1 MHGSAIIMQ
10 KEPDEAAEEKQ
21 AGLFN
26 GVRGTAI
33 KILNRVE
40 RTDAYLDKL
49 LEYELKN
56 AEISGPDKALLYEL
70 VHGVV
75 RWSGRL
81 DWILSGFYK
90 GQFSK
95 ALPLLKNTL
104 RVALYQIMFLDKIPE
119 YAAVNEAVEFI
130 KKFQGQKPADIT
142 NAVLRNIGRSKNS
155 LRYPDP
161 ETNLIGY
168 YSTFYSHPAWLVK
181 RWIARYGRDGAE
193 QLMNANNERPYLTL
207 RINQLKVSQEEFI
220 RLMDTVN
227 LKYNRGMFL
236 DEFLKLQSLTNISG
250 WQYFTE
256 GYFGIQD
263 ESAGLACRLLGVEP
277 NMRVLDMCAAPGG
290 KAAYLA
296 DLMGNTG
303 EIVALDF
310 FESRLELLRQN
321 NVRLG
326 VTNVKTVA
334 IDAHEYHDEKFDRIL
349 VDAPCTGLG
358 TLSKKPDI
366 KWKKELV
373 DIHNINKLQ
382 TSLLEKAS
390 TLIKEGG
397 SIVYSTCT
405 IEPEEN
411 FEIVRNFLSSHP
423 EFRLVNADGFVP
435 KETVD
440 ANGCVQTLPHVHK
453 TDGAF
458 AARLEKFK

>member
-1 MHGSAIIMQ
+1 MHGNAIIMQ
-10 KEPDEAAEEKQ
+10 KESEESQEEKHP
-21 AGLFN
+21 GLFN
-26 GVRGTAI
+26 GVRGTAV
-33 KILNRVE
+33 KILNRIE
-40 RTDAYLDKL
+40 RTDSYLDKL
-49 LEYELKN
+49 LEYELRN
-56 AEISGPDKALLYEL
+56 SEVSGPDKALLYEL

-104 RVALYQIMFLDKIPE
+104 RVALYQIMFLDKVPE

-142 NAVLRNIGRSKNS
+142 NAILRNIGRNKNS

-168 YSTFYSHPAWLVK
+168 YSTYYSHPGWLVK

-193 QLMNANNERPYLTL
+193 ALMMANNERPYLTL
-207 RINQLKVSQEEFI
+207 RINQLKVSKEEFI
-220 RLMDTVN
+220 RLMDSVN
-227 LKYNRGMFL
+227 LKYSKGRYLN
-236 DEFLKLQSLTNISG
+236 EYCKLQSLTNISG

-263 ESAGLACRLLGVEP
+263 ESAGLACRLLGVEHD
-277 NMRVLDMCAAPGG
+277 MRVLDMCAAPGG

-310 FESRLELLRQN
+310 FESRLELLKQN
-321 NVRLG
+321 NERLG
-326 VTNVKTVA
+326 VSNIKTVVT
-334 IDAHEYHDEKFDRIL
+334 DALEYTDEKFDRIL

-373 DIHNINKLQ
+373 DLHNISKLQ
-382 TSLLEKAS
+382 TNLLEKAS
-390 TLIKEGG
+390 TLIKDGG
-397 SIVYSTCT
+397 AIVYSTCT

-411 FEIVRNFLSSHP
+411 FEIVRKFLAKHDD
-423 EFRLVNADGFVP
+423 FRLVSAEEFVP
-435 KETVD
+435 AETVD
-440 ANGCVQTLPHVHK
+440 SNGCVQTLPHKHK